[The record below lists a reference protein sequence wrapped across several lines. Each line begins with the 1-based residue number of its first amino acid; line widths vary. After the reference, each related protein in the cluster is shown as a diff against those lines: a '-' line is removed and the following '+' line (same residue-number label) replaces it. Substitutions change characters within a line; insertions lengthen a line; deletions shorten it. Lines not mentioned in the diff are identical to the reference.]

1 MRPWGMLSQYQ
12 TACVC
17 KLLLDVRGCETGCF
31 SYGESPRTPPPEETS
46 LHRQNNN
53 VERPWG
59 ISRLFTTCFQPV
71 SNQLSPVRGCD
82 TDVWRHLC
90 EAGRFSYGESPRTPP
105 RKGTSL
111 HRRNNV
117 ERPWGILSLFT
128 TCLHVTFPCQRV
140 WHRRVATPTWSR
152 SFYLRWITADPS
164 PWGS

>member
-12 TACVC
+12 TTCVC

-105 RKGTSL
+105 LEGTSL
-111 HRRNNV
+111 LRQNMSV
-117 ERPWGILSLFT
+117 DRPWGVNLA
-128 TCLHVTFPCQRV
+128 CQRL
-140 WHRRVATPTWSR
+140 WHFVRQGPRRKWWV
-152 SFYLRWITADPS
+152 L
-164 PWGS
+164 